1 MKLRTNQ
8 MSGNEWKLKS
18 DSRKDIE
25 KKIEKLAKVYVPEW
39 KFDVQN
45 PDIGSVVGMIFAGQ
59 MSDNIERYNQVLDKY
74 HTEFINMLGI
84 SLLPAKAASAIVLM
98 ELVEDTLP
106 GIDVR
111 KGTRLLAETEGAQ
124 EELIFETMHNLHI
137 TNSNLSYVFMTK
149 GSDGK
154 IIPLKGS
161 FESPELVDKTEEKEP
176 EENENVLKK
185 FRLFGSEEKGIE
197 KNALLF
203 YHPVILDVENDNIY
217 IKLTGNEQL
226 SAGIKAGKYS
236 FHYYT
241 AEGLLPVE
249 HVEVL
254 DEEGL
259 ILIKK
264 QKECAKIT
272 LEHEEYSLL
281 ALIANEPVKESIAV
295 KEIAAA
301 SSGKAVEIEYVNN
314 GITDFSVNDFKP
326 FGDTLSL
333 FQECYF
339 GHDSY
344 FSKAEAVVRIEF
356 DVNFEEHRILAEPVE
371 EEEELKI
378 IKRKPKNAWNIQP
391 ANVYAEEISLEYYNG
406 VGWKQLNCKQEVT
419 RFFADRNAGKYV
431 IEFVC
436 PGDWTASGAGA
447 YYGRC
452 IRMQLLKADNC
463 YFRPSVHFYPRIRN
477 MKVSYSY
484 ENNYREPSKLMAV
497 MGTVKKDLTKQL
509 KEGGP
514 VTIFSPGIYNQDAIY
529 LGFSKKFESGPIS
542 ILFQLEDE
550 IRFEGTRCRFEYST
564 SKGFQQMKV
573 LDYTMDMSRSGIIM
587 FMPQA
592 DMQAMTLENRKAF
605 WIRITPIEDKT
616 KDKDEMLPIVKDIK
630 PNAVQ
635 VNNIETKEEQDFF
648 LDEVETNLIVPL
660 GIDHVLD
667 VELWVNEKNSFSRS
681 QMQEMIETQPD
692 LVRAEYDIY
701 GEISAFYVK
710 WQETDQLDS
719 PSSKRCYVLDRMN
732 NSICFGDG
740 IRSYIPKV
748 VDDVAF
754 RAVIRRCDGQAGN
767 VGAGK
772 INSAMGNLMFVDR
785 IYNPIKA
792 FGGTDVE
799 SLENA
804 LHRGANI
811 LHSRRRLVSMEDY
824 KREILSFSDSIDKVK
839 CVTGHTIR
847 GEKDQNAVS
856 FIILLKDYAAGS
868 LSFHGIAS
876 TLKKHLLEACELTI
890 APKDLHIVEPVFV
903 KISVDVWAE
912 VLHMDDSFEIQ
923 NILQDILEQ
932 YLNPISNSHGVGWE
946 IGIIPKRAQLL
957 MKLNVLKKKALIKKM
972 VVTAKYTDYTGEH
985 EVDLEDLKENPFF
998 VCTSG
1003 KHRVNIMILER

>member
-1 MKLRTNQ
+1 MNLRTNQ
-8 MSGNEWKLKS
+8 KSGNEWKLKS

-25 KKIEKLAKVYVPEW
+25 KKIEKLANGYVPEW
-39 KFDVQN
+39 KFDVEN
-45 PDIGSVVGMIFAGQ
+45 PDIGSVIGMIFAGQ
-59 MSDNIERYNQVLDKY
+59 VSDNIERYNQVLDKY

-84 SLLPAKAASAIVLM
+84 SLLPAKPASAIVLM

-106 GIDVR
+106 GIDVP
-111 KGTRLLAETEGAQ
+111 KGTRLLAETEGEQ
-124 EELIFETMHNLHI
+124 EELIFETTHNLHI
-137 TNSNLSYVFMTK
+137 TNSDLAYVFMTK
-149 GSDGK
+149 GLDGK

-161 FESPELVDKTEEKEP
+161 FESPELVDKVKEKEP

-217 IKLTGNEQL
+217 IKLAGNEKL
-226 SAGIKAGKYS
+226 LTEIKNGKYS

-241 AEGLLPVE
+241 EQGLVPVE
-249 HVEVL
+249 YVEVL
-254 DEEGL
+254 DAEGL

-281 ALIANEPVKESIAV
+281 ALVANEPIKESVTVTQIS
-295 KEIAAA
+295 AA
-301 SSGKAVEIEYVNN
+301 SSGKAVEMEYVNN
-314 GITDFSVNDFKP
+314 GITDFNVNDFQP

-339 GHDSY
+339 GHDNY
-344 FSKAEAVVRIEF
+344 FSKAEAEIRIEF
-356 DVNFEEHRILAEPVE
+356 DVNFEEHRISTESVE

-378 IKRKPKNAWNIQP
+378 IKRKPKNAWNVQP
-391 ANVYAEEISLEYYNG
+391 ANVYAEEISLEYFNG
-406 VGWKQLNCKQEVT
+406 VGWKKLNCNQEVT

-436 PGDWTASGAGA
+436 PNDWAAAGAGA

-463 YFRPSVHFYPRIRN
+463 YLRPSVHFYPRIRN
-477 MKVSYSY
+477 MKVSYGY
-484 ENNYREPSKLMAV
+484 ENNYKEPSKLMAV

-529 LGFSKKFESGPIS
+529 LGFSKKFESGLIS

-550 IRFEGTRCRFEYST
+550 TRFEGTRCRFEYST

-573 LDYTMDMSRSGIIM
+573 LDYTMDMSRTGIIM
-587 FMPQA
+587 FMPQS
-592 DMQAMTLENRKAF
+592 DMQAMTLENNKAF
-605 WIRITPIEDKT
+605 WIRITPIEERP
-616 KDKDEMLPIVKDIK
+616 KDKEEMLPIVKDIK
-630 PNAVQ
+630 LNALLVH
-635 VNNIETKEEQDFF
+635 NIETKEEQDFF
-648 LDEVETNLIVPL
+648 LDAVETNLIVPL

-667 VELWVNEKNSFSRS
+667 VELWVNEKPGFSHS

-692 LVRAEYDIY
+692 MVRAEYDIY

-710 WQETDQLDS
+710 WQETDQLDN
-719 PSSKRCYVLDRMN
+719 PPSKRCYALDRMN

-740 IRSYIPKV
+740 IQSYIPKV
-748 VDDVAF
+748 MDDVAF
-754 RAVIRRCDGQAGN
+754 RAIIRRCNGQAGN
-767 VGAGK
+767 VEAGK
-772 INSAMGNLMFVDR
+772 INSVMGNLMFVDR
-785 IYNPIKA
+785 IYNPIGA
-792 FGGTDVE
+792 YGGTDVE

-811 LHSRRRLVSMEDY
+811 LHSRRRLVSMDDY

-839 CVTGHTIR
+839 CVTGHTIT

-856 FIILLKDYAAGS
+856 FIILLKDYTAGS
-868 LSFHGIAS
+868 LSFHGVAN
-876 TLKKHLLEACELTI
+876 TLKKHLLKSCELTI
-890 APKDLHIVEPVFV
+890 SPKDLYIVEPVFV

-923 NILQDILEQ
+923 NLLQDILEQ
-932 YLNPISNSHGVGWE
+932 YLNPISNSNGMGWE

-1003 KHRVNIMILER
+1003 KHRVNIMI